1 GALNVADVDMRQV
14 ARSQVQVLVNGFGDD
29 QHVVQAQAVQLA
41 QQTLGLRSVDGEVF
55 DHYQAIQTNQL
66 GEDGAQSSAVHLL
79 VQLLAV
85 ILRTSSEGHA
95 TATPDRTNAGTGTS
109 TTGALLAPRL
119 LATTGDFSAGF
130 LSAGALTTASHVG
143 DNSLVHQ
150 SLVELAAESA
160 LADFDSLSAIY
171 IQLHLSFPY

>member
-1 GALNVADVDMRQV
+1 CQQLLEFLHGRHGYQHFVEGDQADRIGALNVADVDMRQV

-79 VQLLAV
+79 
-85 ILRTSSEGHA
+85 
-95 TATPDRTNAGTGTS
+95 
-109 TTGALLAPRL
+109 
-119 LATTGDFSAGF
+119 
-130 LSAGALTTASHVG
+130 
-143 DNSLVHQ
+143 
-150 SLVELAAESA
+150 
-160 LADFDSLSAIY
+160 
-171 IQLHLSFPY
+171 